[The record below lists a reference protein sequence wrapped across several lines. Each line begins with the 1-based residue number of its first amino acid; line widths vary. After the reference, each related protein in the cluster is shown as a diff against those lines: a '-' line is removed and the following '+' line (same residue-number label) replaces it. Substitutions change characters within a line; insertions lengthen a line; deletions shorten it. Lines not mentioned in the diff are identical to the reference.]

1 MEKQEILNRTK
12 DALSPFE
19 TENLVKFVKGLT
31 VSAVLGNP
39 WMLAILAI
47 VLFYAIFKRSKFV
60 LLFLF
65 TFFSLTVLIQYT
77 LPAEGEFTLTSLLP
91 FVGGGLAIGS
101 VLIYF
106 TFINTE

>member
-19 TENLVKFVKGLT
+19 TENLVKLVKGLT
-31 VSAVLGNP
+31 FSAVLGNP
-39 WMLAILAI
+39 WMLAVLVI

-60 LLFLF
+60 LLSLF
-65 TFFSLTVLIQYT
+65 TFISLIFLIQYT
-77 LPAEGEFTLTSLLP
+77 LPAEGSFTLTTLLP

-106 TFINTE
+106 IFIKTE

>member
-12 DALSPFE
+12 DVLSPFE
-19 TENLVKFVKGLT
+19 TENLVKFIKGLT

-39 WMLAILAI
+39 WMISVLAII
-47 VLFYAIFKRSKFV
+47 LFYAIIKRSKFV

-65 TFFSLTVLIQYT
+65 TFISLMFLIQYT
-77 LPAEGEFTLTSLLP
+77 LPAEGEFTLSSLLP

-106 TFINTE
+106 TFIRSK

>member
-19 TENLVKFVKGLT
+19 TENLVKFIKGLT
-31 VSAVLGNP
+31 VSTVLGNP
-39 WMLAILAI
+39 WLLAALAII
-47 VLFYAIFKRSKFV
+47 LFYAIFKRSKFV
-60 LLFLF
+60 ILFLF
-65 TFFSLTVLIQYT
+65 TFFSLMLLIQYT
-77 LPAEGEFTLTSLLP
+77 LPAEGELTLTSLLP

-106 TFINTE
+106 IFIKSE

>member
-1 MEKQEILNRTK
+1 MEKQEILNKTK
-12 DALSPFE
+12 EVLTPFE
-19 TENLVKFVKGLT
+19 TENMVKFIKNLT

-47 VLFYAIFKRSKFV
+47 VLFYAVIKRSKFV

-65 TFFSLTVLIQYT
+65 TFISLMLLIQYT
-77 LPAEGEFTLTSLLP
+77 LPAEGDFNLSSLLP
-91 FVGGGLAIGS
+91 FIGGGLVIGG

-106 TFINTE
+106 TFITGD

>member
-12 DALSPFE
+12 DVLSPFE
-19 TENLVKFVKGLT
+19 TENLVKFIKGLT

-39 WMLAILAI
+39 WMLAVLVI
-47 VLFYAIFKRSKFV
+47 VLFYAIIKRSKFV

-65 TFFSLTVLIQYT
+65 TFISLMFLIQYT
-77 LPAEGEFTLTSLLP
+77 LPAEGELTLSSLLP

-106 TFINTE
+106 TFIRSE